1 MQTEFDFAWSQ
12 THNSDL
18 PSPTSASNTCYTSQ
32 PSIVTQSCY
41 KNSWVRHIRISHQDL
56 DSGPVQV
63 QSTHF
68 FSAFWSPL
76 FLQLFDNTHQGVEN
90 LENSVF
96 TVFVRM
102 EKKMFFPLHQPA
114 HTHCDFACVLNVL
127 ELHLSVV
134 LNRLFC
140 CL

>member
-1 MQTEFDFAWSQ
+1 MLHFTAQYCHTVLLQELLGK
-12 THNSDL
+12 T
-18 PSPTSASNTCYTSQ
+18 
-32 PSIVTQSCY
+32 
-41 KNSWVRHIRISHQDL
+41 HQDQ
-56 DSGPVQV
+56 SSGFRQWSSPGPVH
-63 QSTHF
+63 TF
-68 FSAFWSPL
+68 FSAFWSPH
-76 FLQLFDNTHQGVEN
+76 FLQLFDNTHHGVEN